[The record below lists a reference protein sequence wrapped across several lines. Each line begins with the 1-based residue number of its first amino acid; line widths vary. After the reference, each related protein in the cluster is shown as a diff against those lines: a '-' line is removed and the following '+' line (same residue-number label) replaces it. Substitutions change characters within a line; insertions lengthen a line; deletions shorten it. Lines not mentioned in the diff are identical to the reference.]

1 MNLVDSSARARLSLY
16 SVQIENDQ
24 AFDEM
29 NLGKENLVGKEVHDL
44 LVVFMLPPQRMEA
57 SLLSDNAD
65 CGS

>member
-1 MNLVDSSARARLSLY
+1 
-16 SVQIENDQ
+16 
-24 AFDEM
+24 M